1 MWRNQDGNES
11 DSDASE
17 KIRQKKKGRFRT
29 VCNETDDCE
38 VFDTEIV
45 DSDEPLSDEEKEE
58 MDETIMTETD
68 FDETIDIEAKPKKAG
83 METFEDMERIAAE
96 RA

>member
-1 MWRNQDGNES
+1 
-11 DSDASE
+11 
-17 KIRQKKKGRFRT
+17 
-29 VCNETDDCE
+29 
-38 VFDTEIV
+38 
-45 DSDEPLSDEEKEE
+45 